1 MTTNSRKEVV
11 VKKNDMKLVVLEVL
25 FLCIALLDA
34 LYLTYHHYLINVLQ
48 PAHTSFCSINS
59 FIDCDSVAK
68 SSYSTLGG
76 IPVSSIG
83 IFAYTFVL
91 FSYLFLREKMGEALY
106 LYLGVIIALMLAFSF
121 YELWVSVFVLKSIC
135 LMCCLLYFC
144 IICLSVL
151 FAFRIKCNLALN
163 KMSWGFECLFQRQNL
178 MKIALFFNI
187 AFFLAFLSDR
197 SFARHFESRKDAA
210 VSKQKEKIDNIVL
223 DSFLRLPKKT
233 IDYSKAPSLESLNSV
248 LTMVEFS
255 DFQCPACAQRAK
267 FLKSIYERYQGKLRI
282 VFKHYPL
289 DQACNPSIKRPFHPY
304 ACQAAYY
311 AVCAHEQGKFWEFHD
326 FLFSRKQ
333 ELDTSLI
340 TNFANDLQLER
351 KKLES
356 CLRDHGQRIVKS
368 DLVQA
373 EKMGV
378 DYTPSIYLEG
388 RKISDIAKTADDF
401 IVVIDFLLRDINN
414 KG

>member
-1 MTTNSRKEVV
+1 
-11 VKKNDMKLVVLEVL
+11 MKLVAFEIF
-25 FLCIALLDA
+25 FLCIALVDA
-34 LYLTYHHYLINVLQ
+34 LYLTYHHYLVNVLQ
-48 PAHTSFCSINS
+48 PAHASFCSINS
-59 FIDCDSVAK
+59 FIDCDSVAQ
-68 SSYSTLGG
+68 STYSTLVG

-91 FSYLFLREKMGEALY
+91 FSYLFLRKKIGESLY
-106 LYLGVIIALMLAFSF
+106 LYLGVIIALMLVFSF
-121 YELWVSVFVLKSIC
+121 YELWASAFVLKSIC

-151 FAFRIKCNLALN
+151 FFFRIKRNLALN
-163 KMSWGFECLFQRQNL
+163 KISWGLESLFQRQNL
-178 MKIALFFNI
+178 MRIAFFFNI

-197 SFARHFESRKDAA
+197 SFARYFESRKDAE
-210 VSKQKEKIDNIVL
+210 VSKQKEKLDKIVL
-223 DSFLRLPKKT
+223 DSFLRLPKET

-248 LTMVEFS
+248 LTLVEFS
-255 DFQCPACAQRAK
+255 DFQCPACTQRTK

-326 FLFSRKQ
+326 FLFSSNQ

-340 TNFANDLQLER
+340 INFAKDLQLDR
-351 KKLES
+351 KKLEN
-356 CLRDHGQRIVKS
+356 CLSDHGKRIVKS

-373 EKMGV
+373 EKIGV

-401 IVVIDFLLRDINN
+401 IVVIDFLLGDISN